1 MATISAAPQTALR
14 GGEFLLRT
22 MTPDE
27 VFTPE
32 DFTEEHRAIART
44 TDEFFESEVRPR
56 LEALQHQEPGLAV
69 ELLRKSAALGLTS
82 VVIPEEYGGMGLD
95 FTSMMVVAEHL
106 AKDGS
111 YAAWHTAHTGIG
123 TLPILFFG
131 TEQQKQQYL
140 PRLASCE
147 MIGAYC
153 LSEAHAGSD
162 AMAARTTAQLTDD
175 GQHYQLNGQKM
186 WITNG
191 GAADLYTVFA
201 KVDGK
206 LTAFLVER
214 GYAGVKP
221 GAEEKKMGIK
231 GSSTCPIFFDNVLVP
246 VGNVLGE
253 LGRGHIIAF
262 NILNIGRLKLGPA
275 TVGGAKNVL
284 ALSIAYA
291 KERVA
296 FGKPIAEFGLIQHK
310 LAEMAARIF
319 AAESMS
325 YRVEG
330 MVSQAAGTL
339 DEKDAASAARVLKAA
354 EEYAIECSFVKVF
367 ASEVLD
373 YVVDEGVQIHGGYGF
388 HQDYAVERAYRDS
401 RINRIFEG
409 TNEINRLLATGM
421 LLKRAQKKQLPLVEA
436 VLKLQ
441 NQLLDPLAG
450 GAESGASAEAAQAAQ
465 AKKAG
470 LLLLGLAYQKFG
482 LALEEQQEVLAGIT
496 DVLMN
501 AFALESCVLRAAKM
515 AAKPPANMASRE
527 RAASIYVSLFA
538 QHAMNELVRA
548 AEEVVAYCSEGD
560 TRRTNL
566 AVLRKLTRRDAAD
579 VIQLRRDAA
588 RRLLDAGRYIV

>member
-1 MATISAAPQTALR
+1 MATINAAVQTALG
-14 GGEFLLRT
+14 GGEFLLRPV
-22 MTPDE
+22 TPDE

-32 DFTEEHRAIART
+32 DFTDEHRAIART
-44 TDEFFESEVRPR
+44 TDEFFESEVRGNI
-56 LEALQHQEPGLAV
+56 EALQHQQPGLAV

-95 FTSMMVVAEHL
+95 FTSMMIVAEHL

-140 PRLASCE
+140 PKLATCE

-175 GQHYQLNGQKM
+175 GLHYRLNGQKM

-214 GYAGVKP
+214 AYAGVKP

-246 VGNVLGE
+246 VQNVLGE
-253 LGRGHIIAF
+253 LGRGHVIAF

-296 FGKPIAEFGLIQHK
+296 FGKPIAEFGMIQHK

-330 MVSQAAGTL
+330 LVSQAAGTL

-354 EEYAIECSFVKVF
+354 EEYAIECSLVKVF

-441 NQLLDPLAG
+441 SQLLDPLAG
-450 GAESGASAEAAQAAQ
+450 AAESGASAEAAQVTQ

-482 LALEEQQEVLAGIT
+482 STLEEQQEVLAGIT

-501 AFALESCVLRAAKM
+501 AFALESCVLRAAKL
-515 AAKPPANMASRE
+515 ASRD
-527 RAASIYVSLFA
+527 RIASAYVSLFA
-538 QHAMNELVRA
+538 YHAMNDLVRA
-548 AEEVVAYCSEGD
+548 AEEVVAFCSEGD
-560 TRRTNL
+560 ARRTNL

-579 VIQLRRDAA
+579 VIELRRNIAK
-588 RRLLDAGRYIV
+588 RLLGAGKYFA